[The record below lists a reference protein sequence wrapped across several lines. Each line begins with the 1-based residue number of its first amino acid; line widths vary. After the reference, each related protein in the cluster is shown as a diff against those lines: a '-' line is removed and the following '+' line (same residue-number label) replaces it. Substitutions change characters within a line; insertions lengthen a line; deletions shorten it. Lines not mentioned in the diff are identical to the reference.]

1 MIFNT
6 MGDFWSRPTTARFDT
21 RRVQK
26 DMGIGVNCKS
36 TSRSTQGTKG
46 KDSDVRKFND
56 ELNNTDHGGVAGW
69 SE

>member
-6 MGDFWSRPTTARFDT
+6 MGDFWSRPTTDRFDA

-26 DMGIGVNCKS
+26 DMGIGVNHNS
-36 TSRSTQGTKG
+36 TSRSTQGTKS

-56 ELNNTDHGGVAGW
+56 ELNNTDHGGVAKW
-69 SE
+69 S